1 MSLLSKGI
9 NKLSQLE
16 IDISKDWAG
25 QLIKNLQA
33 AVDDND
39 AVRKSQVI
47 LQSVMTNRGDLIYRS
62 NSQAMKLAG
71 NYGVGYNFLHMK
83 NSGQLEPEWLD
94 IQELIVYLTGALNR
108 MIVPPTLQILTP
120 ALSMAIAEDH
130 SGGGFMDSQSLLS
143 PEPVISINSAEE
155 HSGGGQET
163 MPALTISVPSI
174 SVTAQLV

>member
-1 MSLLSKGI
+1 VSLLSKRI
-9 NKLSQLE
+9 NKLSQLD

-39 AVRKSQVI
+39 AVRKSQVV
-47 LQSVMTNRGDLIYRS
+47 LQSVMTHRGDLIYRG

-71 NYGVGYNFLHMK
+71 SYGVGYNFLHMK

-108 MIVPPTLQILTP
+108 MIVPPTLQILAPT
-120 ALSMAIAEDH
+120 LTMAGAEDH
-130 SGGGFMDSQSLLS
+130 SGGGFWDSQSLSL
-143 PEPVISINSAEE
+143 PEPVILVNTTEE
-155 HSGGGQET
+155 HS
-163 MPALTISVPSI
+163 V
-174 SVTAQLV
+174 